1 MSKKPSHQQL
11 VERVAAL
18 TVDWYRAQ
26 ALVRDVR
33 QLLNNEYQQYFA
45 AHGEPEPNFRRI
57 NPNDPAYTPVIN
69 FTNQTYEQLRKAKQA
84 KGSAKRRM
92 ETAVR
97 ALMAYRGEVIEAP
110 RAPVV
115 RRANAAGET
124 LQ

>member
-45 AHGEPEPNFRRI
+45 VHGEPEPNFRRI
-57 NPNDPAYTPVIN
+57 NPDDPAYTPVIN
-69 FTNQTYEQLRKAKQA
+69 FTNQTYEQLQKAKQA

-110 RAPVV
+110 RQAVV
-115 RRANAAGET
+115 RRANASGET